1 MDNNSL
7 AEVSCY
13 KPLVEIINYQSF
25 VLPWKTCER
34 SVRSPLQ
41 GAYLLVDS

>member
-34 SVRSPLQ
+34 SSRSPLQ